1 MSKDYQKINH
11 PIYISCR
18 VRYFFNLPREQ
29 AMSLT
34 FYYAPMSTASI
45 TEAVLA
51 ELGTPCDR
59 VKLDISAGDTRKP
72 DFLKINPNG
81 RVPAIVH
88 EGTPIWESSAITM
101 YIGEV
106 FGVDAKL
113 YPAPGLKRG
122 EAMKWIAWGNV
133 TLAEAAS
140 RLSASLPTNSEGAVQ
155 SNSQDWVPTEQR
167 SAIAAEKAKADIALC
182 LRILDGGLEGKSFL
196 LGDYSLADT
205 HLQGI
210 VGWIGTMEVD
220 LTQFPNVIGWLKR
233 CSERPA
239 IAKLMA
245 G

>member
-1 MSKDYQKINH
+1 
-11 PIYISCR
+11 
-18 VRYFFNLPREQ
+18 
-29 AMSLT
+29 MSLT
-34 FYYAPMSTASI
+34 FYYVPMSTSSI

-51 ELGTPCDR
+51 ELGIPCER
-59 VKLDISAGDTRKP
+59 VKLDISAGDTRKL
-72 DFLKINPNG
+72 DFLKVNPNG

-101 YIGEV
+101 YLGEV

-113 YPAPGLKRG
+113 YPAPGPQRG
-122 EAMKWIAWGNV
+122 EAMKWIAWSNV
-133 TLAEAAS
+133 TLAEAAG
-140 RLSASLPTNSEGAVQ
+140 RLSASLPTSSEGAVQ
-155 SNSQDWVPTEQR
+155 SNSLDWVPLEQR
-167 SAIAAEKAKADIALC
+167 SAIAVEKAKADLAVC

-205 HLQGI
+205 HLQGF

-220 LTQFPNVIGWLKR
+220 LMPFPNVMGWLKR

>member
-1 MSKDYQKINH
+1 
-11 PIYISCR
+11 
-18 VRYFFNLPREQ
+18 
-29 AMSLT
+29 
-34 FYYAPMSTASI
+34 MSTASI

-72 DFLKINPNG
+72 DFLKVNPNG

-88 EGTPIWESSAITM
+88 EGTSIWESSAITM
-101 YIGEV
+101 YLGEV

-113 YPAPGLKRG
+113 YPAPGPKRG

-133 TLAEAAS
+133 TLAEAGG
-140 RLSASLPTNSEGAVQ
+140 RLSASLPTGSEGAVQ
-155 SNSQDWVPTEQR
+155 PNSLDWVSPDQR
-167 SAIAAEKAKADIALC
+167 SAIAVEKAKADLADC
-182 LRILDGGLEGKSFL
+182 LGILDGGLEGKSFL

-210 VGWIGTMEVD
+210 VGWIETMEVS
-220 LTQFPNVIGWLKR
+220 LTPFPNVKGWLKR
-233 CSERPA
+233 CGERPA
-239 IAKLMA
+239 LAKLMA

>member
-1 MSKDYQKINH
+1 
-11 PIYISCR
+11 
-18 VRYFFNLPREQ
+18 
-29 AMSLT
+29 MSLT

-88 EGTPIWESSAITM
+88 EGMPIWESSAITM
-101 YIGEV
+101 YLGEV
-106 FGVDAKL
+106 FGVDAQL
-113 YPAPGLKRG
+113 YPAPGPKRG
-122 EAMKWIAWGNV
+122 EAMKWIAWSNV
-133 TLAEAAS
+133 TLADAAG
-140 RLSASLPTNSEGAVQ
+140 RLSASLPTGSDGGVQ
-155 SNSQDWVPTEQR
+155 SNSLDWVPPEQR
-167 SAIAAEKAKADIALC
+167 SESAMDKAKADLAVC
-182 LRILDGGLEGKSFL
+182 LGILDGGLAGKSFL

-210 VGWIGTMEVD
+210 VGWIGTMDVD
-220 LTQFPNVIGWLKR
+220 LTPFPSVTGWLQR

-239 IAKLMA
+239 LAKLMA